1 MLTHWLVQGTPTEEK
16 LLTLFRD
23 KFGLDD
29 SEKPHE
35 LLMVRAWHELRDAGR
50 SRFWGRMQLR
60 WLCYAG
66 GTVHKALTLVLGHGC
81 LLELSSL

>member
-1 MLTHWLVQGTPTEEK
+1 MQLSVCVGTFSSRKDKHDACPLHMPGAGNASGMLTHWLVQGTPTEEK

-35 LLMVRAWHELRDAGR
+35 LLMVRAWHELRGDSGE
-50 SRFWGRMQLR
+50 
-60 WLCYAG
+60 
-66 GTVHKALTLVLGHGC
+66 V
-81 LLELSSL
+81 

>member
-35 LLMVRAWHELRDAGR
+35 LLMVRAWHELRGDSGE
-50 SRFWGRMQLR
+50 
-60 WLCYAG
+60 
-66 GTVHKALTLVLGHGC
+66 V
-81 LLELSSL
+81 